1 MVVKEKRKLDKK
13 EKNERKDF
21 FSEYKEDRLA
31 GKCAKRRLKEGRRGE
46 TIKIKWIFYDRKKII
61 EDESEISKML
71 FGSKKNYYVPMVVC
85 YNIGTV
91 TI

>member
-1 MVVKEKRKLDKK
+1 MVVKEKRKLEKK

-46 TIKIKWIFYDRKKII
+46 TIKIK
-61 EDESEISKML
+61 
-71 FGSKKNYYVPMVVC
+71 
-85 YNIGTV
+85 
-91 TI
+91 